1 MRFWHGLL
9 VATDPP
15 AIRRS
20 SGGIGGAIATAEA
33 KARRSMLRNH
43 GGGVAAVSNLE
54 LFFDLI
60 FVFAVTQLS
69 HFLLAD
75 LSFTGAYKTALL
87 FAAVWWAWMYTTW
100 ATNWIDPDRATNRLM
115 LGGVMLASLVMAA
128 AIPAALGPGGLGT
141 GGLGTGGLAFAI
153 SYIAIQVGRSLYV
166 SRVMA
171 RENAT
176 GSRNLLRISVWF
188 LATAPLWLWGAIQ
201 PDVITRVGLW
211 TLALAIEYAGPV
223 LQFITP
229 GLGRSRVEDWDISGS
244 HMAERCG
251 LFIIIALGEG
261 LVITGA
267 TYAAA
272 TGQPGLNLALVIAF
286 LGTFAMWWLYFDIGA
301 RRGARHI
308 EQHAIPG
315 LIARQAFTYW
325 HIPIVAGIIVQ
336 AVGDELLLAHP
347 LEPVD
352 VKFVSVVFAGTVLFL
367 AGLAA
372 FKRISSGN
380 PWYPASHT
388 YGLGLATVIA
398 GLSWWLHPSGLVLV
412 GATATLFVLIAV
424 WEWVSFHGGWLERME
439 RRGWWLGKVI
449 RIRVNQRR
457 ALRLAKEA
465 AERS

>member
-1 MRFWHGLL
+1 MRFWRVPL

-15 AIRRS
+15 ATRRS
-20 SGGIGGAIATAEA
+20 SGGIGGAIAAAEA

-75 LSFTGAYKTALL
+75 LSFAGAYKTALL

-100 ATNWIDPDRATNRLM
+100 ATNWIDPDRAPNRLM

-128 AIPAALGPGGLGT
+128 AIPAALGS
-141 GGLGTGGLAFAI
+141 GGLAFAS
-153 SYIAIQVGRSLYV
+153 SYIAIQIGRSLYT
-166 SRVMA
+166 SRVMV

-176 GSRNLLRISVWF
+176 GSRNLLRVAVWF
-188 LATAPLWLWGAIQ
+188 LATAPLWLWGALQ
-201 PDVITRVGLW
+201 PDVSTRVALW

-223 LQFITP
+223 LQFVTP
-229 GLGRSRVEDWDISGS
+229 GLGRSRVQDWDISGS

-272 TGQPGLNLALVIAF
+272 KGQPGLNLALFNAF
-286 LGTFAMWWLYFDIGA
+286 LGTFAMWWLYFDMGA

-308 EQHAIPG
+308 EQHAVPG

-325 HIPIVAGIIVQ
+325 HIPIVAGIIVL

-347 LEPVD
+347 LAPVD
-352 VKFVSVVFAGTVLFL
+352 VHFVAVVYAGTVLFL
-367 AGLAA
+367 TGLAA

-388 YGLGLATVIA
+388 YGLGLATGLA
-398 GLSWWLHPSGLVLV
+398 ALSWWLHPSGLILI
-412 GATATLFVLIAV
+412 GATAALFVLIAV
-424 WEWVSFHGGWLERME
+424 WEWGSFHGGWLEPME
-439 RRGWWLGKVI
+439 RRGWWLGKMI
-449 RIRVNQRR
+449 RARVDKRR

-465 AERS
+465 AQQG

>member
-1 MRFWHGLL
+1 MSS
-9 VATDPP
+9 T
-15 AIRRS
+15 RRS
-20 SGGIGGAIATAEA
+20 IAFSPGPAMATEARRPAGGIGGAIAAAEA

-43 GGGVAAVSNLE
+43 GGGYAAVSSLE

-75 LSFTGAYKTALL
+75 LSFAGAYKTAML

-100 ATNWIDPDRATNRLM
+100 ATNWVDPDRAPNRLM
-115 LGGVMLASLVMAA
+115 LGSLMLASLIMSS
-128 AIPAALGPGGLGT
+128 AIPAALGT
-141 GGLGTGGLAFAI
+141 SGLAFAL
-153 SYIAIQVGRSLYV
+153 SYVAVQVGRSVYV
-166 SRVMA
+166 SRVMS
-171 RENAT
+171 RKNAT
-176 GSRNLLRISVWF
+176 GSRNLLRVSLWF
-188 LATAPLWLWGAIQ
+188 LASAPLWLWGAIQ
-201 PDVITRVGLW
+201 PDVTVRVALW
-211 TLALAIEYAGPV
+211 SLALAIEYCGPFV
-223 LQFITP
+223 QFTVP
-229 GLGRSRVEDWDISGS
+229 GLGHSRVEDWDISGS

-272 TGQPGLNLALVIAF
+272 KGQPGLNLALLNAF
-286 LGTFAMWWLYFDIGA
+286 LGTFAMWWLYFDMGA

-325 HIPIVAGIIVQ
+325 HIPIVAGIIVL

-347 LEPVD
+347 LAPVD
-352 VKFVSVVFAGTVLFL
+352 VQFVAVVYAGTVLFL
-367 AGLAA
+367 TGLAA

-398 GLSWWLHPSGLVLV
+398 GLSWWLHPSGLILI
-412 GATATLFVLIAV
+412 GATAALFVLIAV
-424 WEWVSFHGGWLERME
+424 WEWGSFHGGWLEPME
-439 RRGWWLGKVI
+439 RRGWWIGKVI
-449 RIRVNQRR
+449 RARINRRR
-457 ALRLAKEA
+457 AERLARE
-465 AERS
+465 AERG

>member
-1 MRFWHGLL
+1 
-9 VATDPP
+9 
-15 AIRRS
+15 
-20 SGGIGGAIATAEA
+20 
-33 KARRSMLRNH
+33 MLRNH
-43 GGGVAAVSNLE
+43 GGGTAVVSNLE

-75 LSFTGAYKTALL
+75 LSFAGAYKTALL

-100 ATNWIDPDRATNRLM
+100 ATNWIDPERAPNRLM

-128 AIPAALGPGGLGT
+128 AIPAALGT
-141 GGLGTGGLAFAI
+141 SGLAFAG
-153 SYIAIQVGRSLYV
+153 SYIVIQLGRSLYV

-176 GSRNLLRISVWF
+176 GSRNLLRIAVWF

-201 PDVITRVGLW
+201 PDVTTRVALW
-211 TLALAIEYAGPV
+211 TAALGIEYAGPL
-223 LQFITP
+223 LQFATP
-229 GLGRSRVEDWDISGS
+229 GLGRSRVEDWEISGS

-272 TGQPGLNLALVIAF
+272 KSQPGLNLALLNAF
-286 LGTFAMWWLYFDIGA
+286 LGTFAMWWLYFDMGA

-315 LIARQAFTYW
+315 LVARQAFTYW
-325 HIPIVAGIIVQ
+325 HIPIVAGIIVL

-352 VKFVSVVFAGTVLFL
+352 TEFVSVVYAGTALFL
-367 AGLAA
+367 IGLAA

-398 GLSWWLHPSGLVLV
+398 ALSWLLHPSGLVLI
-412 GATATLFVLIAV
+412 GATAALFGLIAV

-449 RIRVNQRR
+449 RARVDRRR
-457 ALRLAKEA
+457 ARRLASEA
-465 AERS
+465 GQA

>member
-1 MRFWHGLL
+1 MRFWRGPL
-9 VATDPP
+9 VATNPLTT
-15 AIRRS
+15 RRS
-20 SGGIGGAIATAEA
+20 AGGIGGAIAAAEA

-43 GGGVAAVSNLE
+43 GGGVAVVSNLE

-75 LSFTGAYKTALL
+75 LSFAGAYKTALL

-100 ATNWIDPDRATNRLM
+100 ATNWIDPERAPNRLM
-115 LGGVMLASLVMAA
+115 LGGVMLGSLIMAA
-128 AIPAALGPGGLGT
+128 AIPAALGAS
-141 GGLGTGGLAFAI
+141 GLAFAS
-153 SYIAIQVGRSLYV
+153 SYIAIQIGRSLYV

-201 PDVITRVGLW
+201 PDVSTRVALW
-211 TLALAIEYAGPV
+211 TLALAIEYAGPFA
-223 LQFITP
+223 QFATP
-229 GLGRSRVEDWDISGS
+229 GLGRSRVQDWDISGS

-272 TGQPGLNLALVIAF
+272 KGQPGLDLALFIAF
-286 LGTFAMWWLYFDIGA
+286 LCTFAMWWLYFDMGA

-325 HIPIVAGIIVQ
+325 HIPIVAGIIVL

-347 LEPVD
+347 LAPVD
-352 VKFVSVVFAGTVLFL
+352 VHFVAVVFAGTVLFL
-367 AGLAA
+367 SGLAA

-398 GLSWWLHPSGLVLV
+398 GLSWLLHPSGLILI
-412 GATATLFVLIAV
+412 GATAALFVLIAV
-424 WEWVSFHGGWLERME
+424 WEWGSFHGGWLEPME
-439 RRGWWLGKVI
+439 RRGWRLGTVI
-449 RIRVNQRR
+449 RARIEKRQAV
-457 ALRLAKEA
+457 RLAQEA
-465 AERS
+465 AERG

>member
-1 MRFWHGLL
+1 M
-9 VATDPP
+9 ATEP
-15 AIRRS
+15 RRP
-20 SGGIGGAIATAEA
+20 SGGIGGAIAAAEA

-43 GGGVAAVSNLE
+43 GGGYAAVSNLE

-75 LSFTGAYKTALL
+75 LSFVGAYETALL

-100 ATNWIDPDRATNRLM
+100 ATNWVDPDRAPNRLM
-115 LGGVMLASLVMAA
+115 LGCVMLGSLIMAA
-128 AIPAALGPGGLGT
+128 AIPGALGA
-141 GGLGTGGLAFAI
+141 GGLAFAS
-153 SYIAIQVGRSLYV
+153 SYVVIQIGRSLYV
-166 SRVMA
+166 SRIMA
-171 RENAT
+171 RENSA
-176 GSRNLLRISVWF
+176 GSRNLLRITVWF

-201 PDVITRVGLW
+201 SDATVRVALW
-211 TLALAIEYAGPV
+211 TLALAIEYSGPFA
-223 LQFITP
+223 QFIVP

-272 TGQPGLNLALVIAF
+272 KGQPGLDLALFTAF
-286 LGTFAMWWLYFDIGA
+286 LGTFAMWWLYFDMGA

-325 HIPIVAGIIVQ
+325 HIPIVAGIIVL

-347 LEPVD
+347 LAPVD
-352 VKFVSVVFAGTVLFL
+352 VQFVAVVFAGTALFL
-367 AGLAA
+367 GGLAA

-398 GLSWWLHPSGLVLV
+398 GLSWWLHPSGLILI
-412 GATATLFVLIAV
+412 GATAALFVLIAV
-424 WEWVSFHGGWLERME
+424 WEWGSFHGGWLEPME

-449 RIRVNQRR
+449 RARVTQRR
-457 ALRLAKEA
+457 AVRLAEEA
-465 AERS
+465 AERG